1 MIVRLRGTL
10 VEKDPTRAVIECAGV
25 GYEAFVPV
33 STYERLPAVGDEA
46 TLLVKHLVRED
57 DELLFGFATTPER
70 ELFVLLTSVSGVGP
84 RIAIA
89 LLSGTSVT
97 ELSLAIASGDAK
109 RLAAVKGVGKKTAE
123 KICVDLR
130 DKVNAFAAAG
140 VARSSGSGGAVRDA
154 VLALGALGY
163 AEETAS
169 RMVADALAK
178 HPDVTETDR
187 LIRLA
192 LSGRG

>member
-57 DELLFGFATTPER
+57 DELLFGFATAPER

-109 RLAAVKGVGKKTAE
+109 RLASVKGVGKKTAE
-123 KICVDLR
+123 KICVELR

-140 VARSSGSGGAVRDA
+140 AARSSGAGGAVRDA

-169 RMVADALAK
+169 RMVSDALAR
-178 HPDVTETDR
+178 HPDATEVDR

-192 LSGRG
+192 LSGKG